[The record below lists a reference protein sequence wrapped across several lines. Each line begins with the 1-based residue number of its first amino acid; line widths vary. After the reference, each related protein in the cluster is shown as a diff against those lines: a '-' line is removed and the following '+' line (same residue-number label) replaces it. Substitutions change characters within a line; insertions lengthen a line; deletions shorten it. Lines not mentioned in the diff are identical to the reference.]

1 MFLLYAAIG
10 LFVPY
15 AFLILYYYRHWKKV
29 PKYLADDNVQVSVS
43 VIIPARNEAANL
55 PHLLLALEQQTY
67 PAHLFEIIVV
77 DDFSTDATADIV
89 RGSSLPNLKLIR
101 PDGLPEGSS
110 KKKAIA
116 SGIAVARGELIVT
129 TDADC
134 VPAQRWLQAITSF
147 YKRKNASFIAAP
159 VHYRPGKT
167 WLHIF
172 QSLDFLT
179 LQGITAASV
188 QADFH
193 TMCNGANLAYTK
205 EAFLKVGGFEGIDKK
220 ASGDDM
226 LLMHKIRALDPK
238 RVFYLKSPQAVVT
251 TDPMPDLESFFAQR
265 RRWGSKTF
273 VYQDYRIIAA
283 LGLVFLFNLI
293 FPVLFIAAFFSKFYG
308 WVFIGLWIWKTLLE
322 KPFVRSV
329 AKFYGDENLMR
340 YFFLFQ
346 PVHILYTVSIGFL
359 SQLGAY
365 EWKGRKTK

>member
-1 MFLLYAAIG
+1 MFLYFAALG
-10 LFVPY
+10 LFVLY
-15 AFLILYYYRHWKKV
+15 ALLILYYYRHWKKV
-29 PKYLADDNVQVSVS
+29 PGFLADDHPQVPVS
-43 VIIPARNEAANL
+43 LVIPARNEASNL
-55 PHLLLALEQQTY
+55 PHLLRALEQQTY

-77 DDFSTDATADIV
+77 DDFSTDATAGIV
-89 RGSSLPNLKLIR
+89 SSSSLPNIKLIR
-101 PDGLPEGSS
+101 PDGLPEDSS

-116 SGIAVARGELIVT
+116 TGIAVAKGELIVT

-134 VPAQRWLQAITSF
+134 IPEQRWLQAITSF
-147 YKRKNASFIAAP
+147 YEKKNASFIAAP
-159 VHYRPGKT
+159 VHYRPGKS

-188 QADFH
+188 NADFH

-226 LLMHKIRALDPK
+226 LLMHKIRALDPA
-238 RVFYLKSPQAVVT
+238 RIFYLKSPQAVVT
-251 TDPMPDLESFFAQR
+251 TDPMPNLKSFLAQR
-265 RRWGSKTF
+265 RRWASKTF

-283 LGLVFLFNLI
+283 LGIVFLFNLL
-293 FPVLFIAAFFSKFYG
+293 FPVLLIAAFFRPFYG
-308 WVFIGLWIWKTLLE
+308 WVFMGLWIWKTLLE
-322 KPFVRSV
+322 TPFVRSV
-329 AKFYGDENLMR
+329 ARFYGDEKLLR

-346 PVHILYTVSIGFL
+346 PLHILYTVSIGII
-359 SQLGAY
+359 SQFGAY